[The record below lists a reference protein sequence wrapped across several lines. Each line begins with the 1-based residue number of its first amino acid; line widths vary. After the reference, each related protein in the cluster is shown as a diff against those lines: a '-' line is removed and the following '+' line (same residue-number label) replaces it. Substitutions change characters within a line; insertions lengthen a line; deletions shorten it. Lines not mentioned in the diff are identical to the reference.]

1 MKIEKLVN
9 PGIQSIKPYE
19 PGKSVFE
26 AKREQK
32 NIEFIKM
39 ASNENP
45 LGMSPMA
52 LKAIKAHA
60 PSAYAYPEVSCAE
73 LRAALA
79 ERFELSPEMFI
90 VGNGADGVI
99 YALAM
104 AFINQDDQA
113 IIPFITFPYYEIA
126 VKAMRGNV
134 VESRMKEYEI
144 DLNDVLDKIT
154 EKTKVIWLSNPNNPT
169 GSMIKHD
176 EFERFFKRVPENVLV
191 VHDEVYADFAP
202 RAEMPAT
209 LTMLKQGVPNLV
221 LLRSFSKIYGL
232 AGMRLGYGM
241 AQEKLIN
248 IMYKVRPPFDVSVL
262 AQTAGCAA
270 LRDTEFYTKTLK
282 LTDEGKDYLYTELE
296 RLGLGY
302 VRSYTNFI
310 VIDTKIDCRD
320 VQKKLLERGIIIRPA
335 DTYQLPT
342 CIRVTVGTEE
352 QNKRFIGALK
362 AVLKS

>member
-1 MKIEKLVN
+1 MNIEKLVN
-9 PGIQSIKPYE
+9 PGTQSIKRYE

-52 LKAIKAHA
+52 LTAIKVHA
-60 PSAYAYPEVSCAE
+60 GSASAYPEVSCAE

-90 VGNGADGVI
+90 VGNGADGII

-126 VKAMRGNV
+126 VKALRGKV
-134 VESRMKEYEI
+134 VVSRMKGYEI
-144 DLNDVLDKIT
+144 DLTDILNKIT
-154 EKTKVIWLSNPNNPT
+154 SKTKIIWLSNPNNPT
-169 GSMIKHD
+169 GSMIKQD
-176 EFERFFKRVPENVLV
+176 EFERFFKQVPENVLV

-202 RAEMPAT
+202 RNELPHT
-209 LTMLKQGVPNLV
+209 ITMLKQGIPNLI

-232 AGMRLGYGM
+232 AGMRLGYGV
-241 AQEKLIN
+241 AQEALVN

-262 AQTAGCAA
+262 AQAAGCAA
-270 LRDTEFYTKTLK
+270 LNDTEFYNKTLK
-282 LTDEGKDYLYTELE
+282 LTNQGKDYLYTELE
-296 RLGLGY
+296 RMGLEY

-310 VIDTKIDCRD
+310 VIDTNINCRD

-352 QNKRFIGALK
+352 QNKKFISALK